1 MAGIITAPRVETR
14 ARATRTGSVQTLAQ
28 GLNLLTF
35 NNEVADTHA
44 QYNPASGVFTC
55 AFPGLWL
62 FTTQWYLNTAGTI
75 TTPSA
80 YSYFQVDGATNS
92 FTQEVLFTSGSFTLG
107 AVAVSTQILIELA
120 VNQTVRPGVL
130 ISMTGA
136 TLLEMS
142 LSATHSVYGFTAARL
157 QP

>member
-28 GLNLLTF
+28 GFNLLTF
-35 NNEVADTHA
+35 NNEVTDTHA
-44 QYNPASGVFTC
+44 QYNPSTGVFTC
-55 AFPGLWL
+55 LFPGLWL
-62 FTTQWYLNTAGTI
+62 FTSHWYLNTAGTI

-80 YSYFQVDGATNS
+80 YSYVQVDGATNV
-92 FTQEVLFTSGSFTLG
+92 FTQEVLFTSGSFSLG
-107 AVAVSTQILIELA
+107 AIAVSAQVVVELA
-120 VNQTVRPGVL
+120 ANQTVRPGVL

-136 TLLEMS
+136 TMLEMS
-142 LSATHSVYGFTAARL
+142 LSATYPVYGFTAARL